1 MGTERPTVFLFAGE
15 SRVPRFILKG
25 QVRMKKSDLSK
36 LLAVTWLIC
45 VCTLY
50 TSLSHAGTLVDNFDG
65 ASINKRLWEQ
75 WNTDQNQR
83 CLQENGVL
91 KIQIGGASTGSIF
104 GAGVYS
110 NFQLKGDFEIVV
122 DYSFIKWP
130 DSNGVR
136 TGLRYNGQPTAHGMI
151 MRISPDKNATI
162 NPQGYYS
169 TNFIDGSYNN
179 VSMSPT
185 TATSGRF
192 KLTRV
197 GSVMTG
203 YYFQDNNWVYRGSYD
218 YSVTDALPEWIG
230 IDFSAWS
237 HTALQQPDGKYV
249 YPFAGKDVEVTID
262 NLQITYDKIEY
273 FSSPVPIPG
282 ILLLLLD

>member
-1 MGTERPTVFLFAGE
+1 
-15 SRVPRFILKG
+15 
-25 QVRMKKSDLSK
+25 MKKSDLSK

-50 TSLSHAGTLVDNFDG
+50 TSVSHAGTISDNFYG
-65 ASINKRLWEQ
+65 ASINTQLWQPWSNSQDQ
-75 WNTDQNQR
+75 WIR
-83 CLQENGVL
+83 QEGGQL
-91 KIQIGGASTGSIF
+91 KIGINAASTGSMF
-104 GAGVYS
+104 GAGVNS

-122 DYSFIKWP
+122 DYSFTKWP

-136 TGLRYNGQPTAHGMI
+136 MGLCYFGESAAHGMI
-151 MRISPDKNATI
+151 MRISPDKNDTT
-162 NPQGYYS
+162 NPQGYDS

-192 KLTRV
+192 KLKRV
-197 GSVMTG
+197 GSVMAG
-203 YYFQDNNWVYRGSYD
+203 YYFQDNAWVLRGSHD
-218 YSVTDALPEWIG
+218 YSVTNALPDWLVINL
-230 IDFSAWS
+230 SAWS
-237 HTALQQPDGKYV
+237 HTALQQPDGTYV
-249 YPFAGKDVEVTID
+249 YPFAGQDVEVAFD

-273 FSSPVPIPG
+273 YSSPVPIPG